1 MHKVQ
6 MEWYASSMTHRRKAA
21 NMSKTIEQ
29 LAAEHAAICA
39 AIREPMADNK
49 AADLPDAF
57 KDVFKQGKR
66 HNKGAV

>member
-1 MHKVQ
+1 
-6 MEWYASSMTHRRKAA
+6 
-21 NMSKTIEQ
+21 MSKTIEQ

-39 AIREPMADNK
+39 AIREPRADNK